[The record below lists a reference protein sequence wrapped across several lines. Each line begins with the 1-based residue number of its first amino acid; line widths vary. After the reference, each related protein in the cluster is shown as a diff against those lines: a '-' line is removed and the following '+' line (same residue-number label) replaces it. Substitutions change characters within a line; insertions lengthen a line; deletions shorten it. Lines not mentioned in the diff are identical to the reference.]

1 MERTT
6 KYRGFG
12 IRVELESVAKDMF
25 DVWFQIEGPTSSNGA
40 KSIGERTK
48 VFAGPYSRRWGYL
61 VAELGGRAAV
71 DVILSLGLLTQQKVA
86 I

>member
-12 IRVELESVAKDMF
+12 IRVELENVAKDMF
-25 DVWFQIEGPTSSNGA
+25 DVWFQIEGPASSQGA

-48 VFAGPYSRRWGYL
+48 VFAGPYSRRWAYL

-71 DVILSLGLLTQQKVA
+71 DVVLSLGLLPQQKGV